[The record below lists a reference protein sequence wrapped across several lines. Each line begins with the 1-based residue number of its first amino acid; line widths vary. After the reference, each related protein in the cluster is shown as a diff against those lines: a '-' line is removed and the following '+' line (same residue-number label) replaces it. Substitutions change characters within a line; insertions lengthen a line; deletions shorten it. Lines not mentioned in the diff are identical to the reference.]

1 MSVGTQQLDFA
12 EFYRSAADE
21 CLRAVLVSIGD
32 QDTARE
38 LVDEAFARAWAS
50 WPVVSRHPAPKAW
63 VVRTALNAGIS
74 RWRRRRREVPVPD
87 PARVAD
93 RPAASGAP
101 AGLVDAR
108 IMAAL
113 MRLPARQRQV
123 VALRLILDLD
133 TVRTAEVLGIAPG
146 TVMAHLGRAMAALRH
161 DLQPELEQE
170 NRS

>member
-1 MSVGTQQLDFA
+1 MGVGTRQPDFA

-32 QDTARE
+32 LDTARE

-50 WPVVSRHPAPKAW
+50 WRAVSRHPAPKAW
-63 VVRTALNAGIS
+63 VVRTALNAGVS

-87 PARVAD
+87 PAMAAD
-93 RPAASGAP
+93 PPAMSATSAS
-101 AGLVDAR
+101 LVDPR

-133 TVRTAEVLGIAPG
+133 TARTAEVLGIAPG

-161 DLQPELEQE
+161 DLQPELQQE
-170 NRS
+170 NRP

>member
-1 MSVGTQQLDFA
+1 MGVGTQQPDFA

-21 CLRAVLVSIGD
+21 CLRTVLVSIGD

-50 WPVVSRHPAPKAW
+50 WRSVSRHPAPKAW

-87 PARVAD
+87 PAMVTGL
-93 RPAASGAP
+93 PAASGAS
-101 AGLVDAR
+101 AGLVDPQ

-113 MRLPARQRQV
+113 MRLPVRQRQV

-133 TVRTAEVLGIAPG
+133 TARTAEVLGIASG

-161 DLQPELEQE
+161 DLQSELQQE

>member
-1 MSVGTQQLDFA
+1 MGVGNQQLDFA
-12 EFYRSAADE
+12 AFYRGAADE
-21 CLRAVLVSIGD
+21 CLRAVLVSVGD
-32 QDTARE
+32 QATARE

-50 WPVVSRHPAPKAW
+50 WRTVGRHPAPKAW

-87 PARVAD
+87 PASLANPPV
-93 RPAASGAP
+93 ASGAS
-101 AGLVDAR
+101 ACLVDPR

-123 VALRLILDLD
+123 IALRLILDLD
-133 TVRTAEVLGIAPG
+133 TARTAEVLGIAPG

-161 DLQPELEQE
+161 DLEPELQQE